1 MVMAY
6 FFMDSQSEQEI
17 KEVEFSEF
25 VTELRNENVEEL
37 TLQETDMQGTLKN
50 GDIIH
55 AYAPS
60 SLQLMV
66 INNDLVMPQVY
77 DGKLV
82 VTSEPPKTTPWY
94 VSMLPYLLTIVIFVV
109 IWMVFMNSSQGGAG
123 KAMSFGKSRARMY
136 KSDGKKV
143 TFSDVAGLEEEKEE
157 LQEIVDF
164 LRRPKK
170 YTALGARI
178 QYQRAVR
185 PDILGGKIF
194 YGPDSCGRAGQFHDD
209 AGMQRRIVVK
219 LPGHRGAVGNCAK
232 DIRTNCTAGIVFSHP
247 AYIFRTKQVH
257 VPAVLFFFFQTG
269 DVAERDLFPSLL
281 YILARLLP
289 KDIAL
294 PALGIS

>member
-1 MVMAY
+1 
-6 FFMDSQSEQEI
+6 MDSQSEQEI

-94 VSMLPYLLTIVIFVV
+94 VEHAAVSADDRHIRRHLDGLHEFQPGRSGQGDALSARAAPECTRATEKRSRSATSPVWKKKKRNCRKSWIFCVV
-109 IWMVFMNSSQGGAG
+109 
-123 KAMSFGKSRARMY
+123 
-136 KSDGKKV
+136 
-143 TFSDVAGLEEEKEE
+143 
-157 LQEIVDF
+157 
-164 LRRPKK
+164 PKK

-178 QYQRAVR
+178 PKGVLLVGPPGTGKTFVTKAVS
-185 PDILGGKIF
+185 GE
-194 YGPDSCGRAGQFHDD
+194 AG
-209 AGMQRRIVVK
+209 
-219 LPGHRGAVGNCAK
+219 
-232 DIRTNCTAGIVFSHP
+232 
-247 AYIFRTKQVH
+247 VH
-257 VPAVLFFFFQTG
+257 VLQHFRFGFRG
-269 DVAERDLFPSLL
+269 DVRRCRRFQSERSVRTGEEKFSEHYL
-281 YILARLLP
+281 YR
-289 KDIAL
+289 
-294 PALGIS
+294 